1 VHSHAGTR
9 YTTQIDFQLAAKQA
23 QAIKK
28 ALPKLLPNL
37 ENELEANYQALEKD
51 LMALDK
57 RVREIVARNGNR
69 PLLASHP
76 VYDYFARCYSLN
88 LKSVL
93 WATKVIPN
101 LDQWKGLEKILARH
115 PAKWMIW
122 EGGPIKESVE
132 RLRSMGINSLVFDPC
147 GNTPKGGDFISM
159 MQQNVD
165 NLRMAFQ

>member
-9 YTTQIDFQLAAKQA
+9 YTTRIDFQLAAKQP

-28 ALPKLLPNL
+28 ALAKLLPDL
-37 ENELEANYQALEKD
+37 ENELEANYRALEKD

-93 WATKVIPN
+93 WAPKIIPD

-132 RLRSMGINSLVFDPC
+132 RLRSMGSTAWFLIPLGILRRERILLV
-147 GNTPKGGDFISM
+147 
-159 MQQNVD
+159 
-165 NLRMAFQ
+165 

>member
-1 VHSHAGTR
+1 MHSHAGTK
-9 YTTQIDFQLAAKQA
+9 YTTPIDFQLPAKQP

-28 ALPKLLPNL
+28 ALAKLLPNL
-37 ENELEANYQALEKD
+37 ENELEANYRALEKN

-57 RVREIVARNGNR
+57 RVREIVAKNGNR

-88 LKSVL
+88 LISVL
-93 WATKVIPN
+93 RATKVIPD

-122 EGGPIKESVE
+122 EGGPIKESVK
-132 RLRSMGINSLVFDPC
+132 RLRSMGSTAWFLIPV
-147 GNTPKGGDFISM
+147 GI
-159 MQQNVD
+159 
-165 NLRMAFQ
+165 LRRQGILSV

>member
-1 VHSHAGTR
+1 
-9 YTTQIDFQLAAKQA
+9 
-23 QAIKK
+23 
-28 ALPKLLPNL
+28 
-37 ENELEANYQALEKD
+37 
-51 LMALDK
+51 M
-57 RVREIVARNGNR
+57 
-69 PLLASHP
+69 LASHP

-93 WATKVIPN
+93 WALKLIPD

-122 EGGPIKESVE
+122 EGGPIKESVKG
-132 RLRSMGINSLVFDPC
+132 LRSMGINSLVFDPC
-147 GNTPKGGDFISM
+147 ENTPKGGDFISM